1 MATYYVD
8 GTNGNNSYNG
18 QAATFTGGSTGP
30 KATITA
36 GEALLAAGDLLHIRP
51 GVYRELV
58 SLSTSGTSGNPI
70 EYRGDYAGAVWAG
83 GGVVRITGS
92 NDDKT
97 ASRNGCI
104 FAVNASYRTFRG
116 LALDT
121 SSGTTSLLGA
131 ANGSDWTVEE
141 CVFQAT
147 LGFALCSFAGAA
159 QARHAIRRCVFLGHI
174 GSNNSITLS
183 HSATLNDVGHVV
195 EQCLFVGRGGS
206 CISIQRVGGV
216 TVRNCTFI
224 GGAAGVRVEAAL
236 AAGQT
241 ATVNNCIIWQC
252 SAGLQATTLGELVE
266 DYNSLSANVTARSNV
281 SVGANSNTYPPL
293 FDPRW
298 AFQLIYAASANQVV
312 TPFDLAS
319 YSQLVNVAGTSPT
332 TTDLRGTSAIGGTRE
347 WGALEYDSALKIQG
361 GGGGAV
367 SIGPSRRGLGG

>member
-1 MATYYVD
+1 MLTC
-8 GTNGNNSYNG
+8 
-18 QAATFTGGSTGP
+18 
-30 KATITA
+30 
-36 GEALLAAGDLLHIRP
+36 
-51 GVYRELV
+51 GV
-58 SLSTSGTSGNPI
+58 SGTAGNPI

-104 FAVNASYRTFRG
+104 FAANASYRTFRG
-116 LALDT
+116 FALDS
-121 SSGTTSLLGA
+121 SSGTTSPLGA
-131 ANGSDWTVEE
+131 SNGSDWTVEE

-147 LGFALCSFAGAA
+147 LGFTLCSFAGAA

-174 GSNNSITLS
+174 GVNNSITLA

-224 GGAAGVRVEAAL
+224 GGLAGVRVEAAL
-236 AAGQT
+236 AAGQV
-241 ATVNNCIIWQC
+241 ATVNNCVIWQC
-252 SAGLQATTLGELVE
+252 GVGLQATTTGELVE
-266 DYNSLSANVTARSNV
+266 DYNSLSANGMARSNV
-281 SVGANSNTYPPL
+281 NVGANSNTYPPL

-298 AFQLIYAASANQVV
+298 AFQLLYAAANSQVV
-312 TPFDLAS
+312 SPFDLWS
-319 YSQLVNVAGTSPT
+319 YSQLINLAGTSPT
-332 TTDLRGTSAIGGTRE
+332 TTDLRGTAAIGGTRE
-347 WGALEYDSALKIQG
+347 IGALEYDSSLKIQG

-367 SIGPSRRGLGG
+367 SISPLRGRLGG